1 MAVHKACKDAGI
13 STPPPS
19 VLFKDFHSL
28 QAICTHPAVLA
39 MKKAREVEDDIDNID
54 DDNTLSG
61 DEDSSGVDYSSSDD
75 DAVQNCE

>member
-28 QAICTHPAVLA
+28 QAICAHPAVLA
-39 MKKAREVEDDIDNID
+39 MKKTRELANKIEKID
-54 DDNTLSG
+54 DDKCAISSDN
-61 DEDSSGVDYSSSDD
+61 DSSSVDNGDSDAEAD
-75 DAVQNCE
+75 QNC